1 MLTRQAVE
9 DKLNR
14 NNAKSIKS
22 QPVYQAGIETVEKQ
36 VWRKRKNRRW
46 RWSYEETGEV

>member
-1 MLTRQAVE
+1 MLIRQAVE

-36 VWRKRKNRRW
+36 AWRKRKNWRW
-46 RWSYEETGEV
+46 RWRYEETGEV

>member
-22 QPVYQAGIETVEKQ
+22 QPVYQAGIQFIEK
-36 VWRKRKNRRW
+36 VFLSIFWVLRTLHW
-46 RWSYEETGEV
+46 